1 MAWRRGQAYS
11 QDLRDRILV
20 AVGSAREVAA
30 RFGVSVSYVIKA
42 KQRRDRFDETA
53 ARPQRSHTP
62 RRLARW
68 HEAIR
73 AHVRA
78 HPDAT
83 LDELRAW
90 LLDAHGIRV
99 SMGLMWNTLDRLRLT
114 LKKTAAGGRTGA
126 GGCCRGAPA
135 LRQTA
140 EAARFRTLGISRR
153 NLDQDQHDAVTRP
166 CAAW

>member
-114 LKKTAAGGRTGA
+114 LKKNCCGRPNRGGRMLPRRAGA
-126 GGCCRGAPA
+126 SANGRSGSIPDAWYFS
-135 LRQTA
+135 TK
-140 EAARFRTLGISRR
+140 LGP
-153 NLDQDQHDAVTRP
+153 RP
-166 CAAW
+166 T